1 MLRKKISFQILPL
14 IDNAPGN
21 SRALTEMYDKSNVF
35 FPDNT
40 TFTLQPMDQVVIL
53 TFKAYYLGDTFCKVI
68 AAIDS
73 NSFDG
78 SGKNRLKT
86 SWKGITIL
94 DATKNIS

>member
-1 MLRKKISFQILPL
+1 
-14 IDNAPGN
+14 
-21 SRALTEMYDKSNVF
+21 MYDKSNVF

-53 TFKAYYLGDTFCKVI
+53 TFKAYYLGDTLCK
-68 AAIDS
+68 AAIDT

-86 SWKGITIL
+86 SWKGFTIL
-94 DATKNIS
+94 DATKNISWFTGIG